1 MKIEEIH
8 VFPLR
13 IPFKESAR
21 ISSWQYPCIESILVK
36 IKTDNDV
43 FGYGEAVTDPIFT
56 GETMESIVGAIKNY
70 LAPAVLGSNPFALK
84 QIHHR
89 MDKALVR
96 NTSAKAAIDMACLD
110 AVGEATKQPI
120 YNLLG
125 GNFTS
130 EIFMVPE
137 IVLGPLS
144 DVVKRCE
151 EAVAKGVKCLKVKV
165 GEGADEDVE
174 KVKRIRK
181 AVGSDIEIRLDANQ
195 GWRNYWTALKII
207 KRIERYDI
215 SLIEQPLPAHDL
227 KGNARL
233 RKAVSIPLML
243 DESIHGVDDAIAAL
257 RLEACDIISVKVMKA
272 GGLLRIKE
280 LVDLCSTY
288 GMPCHMG
295 TSWETE
301 VGWAAILHLITALP
315 GIQLWDAY
323 PPTEIYWG
331 ATANIATGIKSL
343 LEKGVR
349 VVKVPDGPGLGVA
362 INDEAVTKHLVSKP
376 THLKRKI

>member
-1 MKIEEIH
+1 
-8 VFPLR
+8 
-13 IPFKESAR
+13 
-21 ISSWQYPCIESILVK
+21 
-36 IKTDNDV
+36 
-43 FGYGEAVTDPIFT
+43 
-56 GETMESIVGAIKNY
+56 
-70 LAPAVLGSNPFALK
+70 
-84 QIHHR
+84 

-110 AVGEATKQPI
+110 AVGKATKQPI

-125 GNFTS
+125 GKFTS

-144 DVVKRCE
+144 HIVKRCE

-215 SLIEQPLPAHDL
+215 SSIEQPLHAHDL
-227 KGNARL
+227 KGSAML

-243 DESIHGVDDAIAAL
+243 DESIHSVDDAIAAL

-280 LVDLCSTY
+280 LVDLCSIY

-315 GIQLWDAY
+315 DIQLWDAY

-331 ATANIATGIKSL
+331 ATANIATDIKSL